1 MGVKCHP
8 DGELQSGRKAKAC
21 GLYPASRFI
30 RQGRNFTF
38 FNLGDMQPWERR
50 FFILIKR
57 KNGIGT
63 VRTLTTSAMLTALSI
78 VIGIFCKN
86 FLNFGNGLFRITF
99 ENFPIILSG
108 IMFGPLVGALVGIA
122 SDVLS
127 FILST
132 QSFAISPIVTLGA
145 ALVGFMAGVVSHY
158 VAKREGLARIILSV
172 LSAHFIGSVIVKSVG
187 LFVYY
192 NWLVLWRIPVYFVI
206 ATLEAIV
213 ICAMYKNKTFYKLM
227 KGISDDLH

>member
-1 MGVKCHP
+1 M
-8 DGELQSGRKAKAC
+8 
-21 GLYPASRFI
+21 
-30 RQGRNFTF
+30 T
-38 FNLGDMQPWERR
+38 
-50 FFILIKR
+50 KR

-63 VRTLTTSAMLTALSI
+63 VRVLTTSAMLTALSI

-99 ENFPIILSG
+99 ENFPVILSG
-108 IMFGPLVGALVGIA
+108 ILFGPLVGALVGIA

-127 FILST
+127 FVLST

-145 ALVGFMAGVVSHY
+145 ALVGFVSGAVSHY
-158 VAKREGLARIILSV
+158 VLKKEGLARIILSV
-172 LSAHFIGSVIVKSVG
+172 LSAHFVGSIIVKSIG

-192 NWLVLWRIPVYFVI
+192 DWLVMWRIPVYVVI

-227 KGISDDLH
+227 KGISDDIH

>member
-1 MGVKCHP
+1 M
-8 DGELQSGRKAKAC
+8 S
-21 GLYPASRFI
+21 
-30 RQGRNFTF
+30 
-38 FNLGDMQPWERR
+38 
-50 FFILIKR
+50 KR
-57 KNGIGT
+57 KNGIGG
-63 VRTLTTSAMLTALSI
+63 VRVLTNSAMLTALSV

-99 ENFPIILSG
+99 ENFPVILSG
-108 IMFGPLVGALVGIA
+108 IIFGPLVGALVGVA

-145 ALVGFMAGVVSHY
+145 ALVGFMAGAVSHY
-158 VAKREGLARIILSV
+158 LIKKEGLFRIVLSV
-172 LSAHFIGSVIVKSVG
+172 LSAHLLGSVIVKSVG

-192 NWLVLWRIPVYFVI
+192 DWLVLWRIPVYAVI
-206 ATLEAIV
+206 ATLEAV
-213 ICAMYKNKTFYKLM
+213 MICAMYKNRTFYKLM